1 MQNIMSKFAKNIA
14 PHVQAELTAALY
26 ARRKGSTD
34 AEFRHLE
41 NAHVLGQSSTYWHT
55 KVHLLMLIWG
65 LRNRSMKEVMGQTLR
80 TIGAATKTAMG
91 LVPEGNTGGT
101 NVSPFRPMPLTVE
114 HQQIIEQVK
123 AN

>member
-1 MQNIMSKFAKNIA
+1 MLNIMNKFSKKIT
-14 PHVQAELTAALY
+14 PYVRAELVL
-26 ARRKGSTD
+26 ARRAREQDSVNE
-34 AEFRHLE
+34 EFRHLE

-55 KVHLLMLIWG
+55 KVHLLMLVWG
-65 LRNRSMKEVMGQTLR
+65 LRNGSLKEVLGQMLR
-80 TIGAATKTAMG
+80 VIGAATKTAIG

-114 HQQIIEQVK
+114 HKQIIEQVK

>member
-14 PHVQAELTAALY
+14 PHVQAELAA
-26 ARRKGSTD
+26 ARLARVQGSTN

-41 NAHVLGQSSTYWHT
+41 NAHVLGQSSTYWHV

-65 LRNRSMKEVMGQTLR
+65 LRNRNIKEVMGQAFR
-80 TIGAATKTAMG
+80 TIGAATMTAIG

-114 HQQIIEQVK
+114 HKQIIEQVK